1 MNKNI
6 YIAGKITGLENYKE
20 VFEAAEIDL
29 KERGFV
35 PMNPARLSG
44 GFEHGEYM
52 HICFS
57 MIDVCDT
64 VYLISNWQESK
75 GAVMEFEYARENHK
89 DIIREELKMTNAER
103 AALTFQAIEDK
114 KKADKAII
122 NKEAIKIAKQKEKQ
136 INEYAITSVFKMRG
150 R

>member
-20 VFEAAEIDL
+20 IFEAAEIDL
-29 KERGFV
+29 IKRGWV
-35 PMNPARLSG
+35 PMNPARLNG

-52 HICFS
+52 HICYA
-57 MIDVCDT
+57 MIDICDT
-64 VYLISNWQESK
+64 VYLLLDWQESK

-103 AALTFQAIEDK
+103 AALTFQAIKDK

-122 NKEAIKIAKQKEKQ
+122 NKETIKIAKQKEKQ